1 MEMEK
6 KIKVLQT
13 MYAGVLADSVLR
25 MGQAG
30 ILEKVTEDKKVEQ
43 MLSGKMRAAQ
53 LGITRPQAVF
63 EVLSEIF
70 GCANWKITDLA
81 TGFKADATGCMLCSL
96 AKRMGAQSP
105 CQIYCLDP
113 MEAMVKG
120 FDKHASFTTHE
131 TLWKGKACNIEVDL
145 PGGLDL

>member
-6 KIKVLQT
+6 KIKVLQA
-13 MYAGVLADSVLR
+13 MYAGALADSVLR

-30 ILEKVTEDKKVEQ
+30 ILEKVIEDKKMEQ
-43 MLSGKMRAAQ
+43 MLNGKMRAAQ

-70 GCANWKITDLA
+70 GCANWKITDMDS
-81 TGFKADATGCMLCSL
+81 GFNAEATGCMLCSH

-105 CQIYCLDP
+105 CKIYCLDP

-120 FDKHASFTTHE
+120 IDSHASFKTHE
-131 TLWKGKACNIEVDL
+131 TLWEGKTCNVEVDL
-145 PGGLDL
+145 SGSEE

>member
-6 KIKVLQT
+6 KIKVLQG

-30 ILEKVTEDKKVEQ
+30 ILEQVTEDKKVEQ
-43 MLSGKMRAAQ
+43 MLSGKMRVTQ
-53 LGITRPQAVF
+53 MDITKPQAVF

-70 GCANWKITDLA
+70 GCTNWKIIEMD
-81 TGFKADATGCMLCSL
+81 TGFKAEATGCMLCSL

-120 FDKHASFTTHE
+120 IDSHASFTTHE

-145 PGGLDL
+145 SGSEE